1 MTVVDITPHLDT
13 ERGTMFD
20 METLMF
26 ANYGD
31 GEVFNYDAGDIRDYA
46 QMLDRDGKALTIEQA
61 LTLPIRRAKRTIR
74 RGPAS
79 TKVTKFVEE
88 VLFAQANSG
97 GMAIPLNTVIGQMTG
112 AITNRK
118 AYFEKVWTE
127 REISG
132 RSSLVYDKLAWRP
145 PSTCSVKRDKSTA
158 AFQGFTQQPHRADGK
173 TDPLFFDPRYAF
185 VYIHGQTRNPLDGV
199 SQMVVPYW
207 CYQTKQKIRFL
218 WYSFLEGQSLPKTV
232 VKAATQTEADVG
244 ARKLLALRQGGIV
257 GLTDRITTDTI
268 ESSGKGADQFL
279 QALRWLDSEA
289 SGSAL
294 AGFTDLGG
302 AAAGGTGSFALSKDQ
317 TDFFLM
323 SREATSD
330 EMQDDFNAYVIA
342 DLVKWNFGPSEPCP
356 IFEFGPISESDATM
370 SVTLLSTLATNTTN
384 FAPDEFMEELV
395 EKVAGLLEMDSNR
408 VRDGLVKAAKK
419 RAEQAEQMGLGAEGQ
434 AVGATA
440 GAVDAAAKMV
450 NNMQNPPKLPPG
462 GEQQVINPRGMSSN
476 PDTLRPRPIRASR
489 NA

>member
-1 MTVVDITPHLDT
+1 MTVEDVTALLDN

-20 METLMF
+20 QQTLMF
-26 ANYGD
+26 SNFAEGD
-31 GEVFNYDAGDIRDYA
+31 VFNYDAGDIHDYA
-46 QMLDRDGKALTIEQA
+46 TMLDRDGKALTIEQA
-61 LTLPIRRAKRTIR
+61 LTLPIRRATRSIR

-79 TKVTKFVEE
+79 VKVTKFVEE
-88 VLFAQANSG
+88 AMFAASNSG
-97 GMAIPLNTVIGQMTG
+97 GMKIPINTVIGQMTG

-127 REISG
+127 KEG
-132 RSSLVYDKLAWRP
+132 RIVYDKLAWRP
-145 PSTCSVKRDKSTA
+145 PQTCSVKRDKESGS
-158 AFQGFTQQPHRADGK
+158 FRGFTQMPYRTDGS
-173 TDPLFFDPRYAF
+173 TDPIFFGPRYGF
-185 VYIHGQTRNPLDGV
+185 VYIHGQTRNPIDGV

-232 VKAATQTEADVG
+232 VKAQTQTEADTG
-244 ARKLLALRQGGIV
+244 ARKLLALRQGGVV
-257 GLTDRITTDTI
+257 GLTDRITHDVL

-323 SREATSD
+323 SREATSQ
-330 EMQDDFNAYVIA
+330 EMQDDWNSYVVA
-342 DLVKWNFGPSEPCP
+342 DLVRWNFGPNEPCP

-370 SVTLLSTLATNTTN
+370 SVTLLQNMASNTSN
-384 FAPDEFMEELV
+384 YAPDEFMDELV
-395 EKVAGLLEMDSNR
+395 EKVAGLLDLDANR
-408 VRDGLVKAAKK
+408 VREGLVKAAKE
-419 RAEQAEQMGLGAEGQ
+419 RAEQAQQMGLDPSAGPVA
-434 AVGATA
+434 ATS

-450 NNMQNPPKLPPG
+450 QNMQNPPKLPPG
-462 GEQQVINPRGMSSN
+462 GNQQVQAPVGMSSN
-476 PDTLRPRPIRASR
+476 PDTLRPRPLRATR

>member
-1 MTVVDITPHLDT
+1 MTVVDITAHLDS

-20 METLMF
+20 MQTLMF
-26 ANYGD
+26 ADYGE

-46 QMLDRDGKALTIEQA
+46 NMLDRDGKALTIEQA

-79 TKVTKFVEE
+79 VKVTKFVEE
-88 VLFAQANSG
+88 AMFAAANSG
-97 GMAIPLNTVIGQMTG
+97 GMSIPLNTVIGQMTG

-118 AYFEKVWTE
+118 AFFEKVWTE
-127 REISG
+127 KDG
-132 RSSLVYDKLAWRP
+132 RIVYDKLAWRP
-145 PSTCSVKRDKSTA
+145 PTTCTVKRDKSSGS
-158 AFQGFTQQPHRADGK
+158 FQGFTQVPYRSDGR
-173 TDPLFFDPRYAF
+173 TDPIFFSPHYAF
-185 VYIHGQTRNPLDGV
+185 VYIHGQTKNPIDGV
-199 SQMVVPYW
+199 SQMTVPYW

-232 VKAATQTEADVG
+232 VKAATQGEADTG

-257 GLTDRITTDTI
+257 GLTDRITHDVL

-302 AAAGGTGSFALSKDQ
+302 TAAAGTGSFALSKDQ

-323 SREATSD
+323 SREATSQ
-330 EMQDDFNAYVIA
+330 EMQDDWNSYVIA
-342 DLVKWNFGPSEPCP
+342 DLVRWNFGPNEPCP

-370 SVTLLSTLATNTTN
+370 SVTLLQNMAASTSNY
-384 FAPDEFMEELV
+384 APDEFMDELV
-395 EKVAGLLEMDSNR
+395 EKVAGLLEMDTNR
-408 VRDGLVKAAKK
+408 VREGLVKAAKERK
-419 RAEQAEQMGLGAEGQ
+419 EKAEAMGLGPEAEGV
-434 AVGATA
+434 AATS

-450 NNMQNPPKLPPG
+450 QNMQNPPSLPPG
-462 GEQQVINPRGMSSN
+462 GNQQTVTPIRGRN
-476 PDTLRPRPIRASR
+476 PDTERPRPFRATR

>member
-1 MTVVDITPHLDT
+1 MTVMDVTASLDV

-20 METLMF
+20 QETLMF

-31 GEVFNYDAGDIRDYA
+31 GEVFNYDAANIRDY
-46 QMLDRDGKALTIEQA
+46 QEMLDRDGKALTIEQA
-61 LTLPIRRAKRTIR
+61 LTLPIRRATRSIR

-79 TKVTKFVEE
+79 VKVTKFVEE
-88 VLFAQANSG
+88 ALFAASNSG
-97 GMAIPLNTVIGQMTG
+97 GMSIPLNTVIGQMTG
-112 AITNRK
+112 AITNKK
-118 AYFEKVWTE
+118 AFFEKVWTE
-127 REISG
+127 HEG
-132 RSSLVYDKLAWRP
+132 RLVYHKLAWRP
-145 PSTCSVKRDKSTA
+145 PSTCTIKRDPATGS
-158 AFQGFTQQPHRADGK
+158 FQGFTQTPYRMDNR
-173 TDPLFFDPRYAF
+173 TDPIFFDPRYAF
-185 VYIHGQTRNPLDGV
+185 VYVHGQSRNPLDGT
-199 SQMVVPYW
+199 SAMVVPYW

-232 VKAATQTEADVG
+232 VKAQTQTEADTG
-244 ARKLLALRQGGIV
+244 ARKLLALRQGGVV

-268 ESSGKGADQFL
+268 ESSGKGAEQFL

-323 SREATSD
+323 SREATST
-330 EMQDDFNAYVIA
+330 EMQDDWNSYVVA
-342 DLVKWNFGPSEPCP
+342 DLVRWNFGPNEPCP
-356 IFEFGPISESDATM
+356 IFEFGPISESDATL
-370 SVTLLSTLATNTTN
+370 SVNLLQQLSASATN
-384 FAPDEFMEELV
+384 FVPDEFMEELT
-395 EKVAGLLEMDSNR
+395 EKVAGLLDLDANR
-408 VRDGLVKAAKK
+408 VREGLAKAAKK
-419 RAEQAEQMGLGAEGQ
+419 REEQAEQMGMGPEGQ
-434 AVGATA
+434 QVGATA

-450 NNMQNPPKLPPG
+450 HNMQNPPKLPPG
-462 GEQQVINPRGMSSN
+462 GAQQVANPRGVSDN